1 MESVVTGTADKTG
14 SVKETC
20 HHGIQMS
27 DAELAEYEQA
37 FQDIEDCVG
46 LVMEN
51 GEDL

>member
-1 MESVVTGTADKTG
+1 MTEES
-14 SVKETC
+14 KETC
-20 HHGIQMS
+20 HHGTPMS
-27 DAELAEYEQA
+27 DEELAEYEQA

>member
-1 MESVVTGTADKTG
+1 MAEQTNKE
-14 SVKETC
+14 VKETC

-27 DAELAEYEQA
+27 DEELAEYEAA
-37 FQDIEDCVG
+37 FSEIDESIG

>member
-1 MESVVTGTADKTG
+1 MESTVERKDEC
-14 SVKETC
+14 VKETC
-20 HHGIQMS
+20 HHGIPMT
-27 DAELAEYEQA
+27 DEELAEYEQA